1 MSPPAQP
8 GGTPHGAPPCVVGP
22 GPASGP
28 VAGSGAKAPR
38 HQALLPGCGAG
49 LFVSA
54 VTSRGRR
61 HIPLRLQDR
70 LAKAPLVSGMF
81 TFYPNLQ
88 SKSTIYSSRIRDLYM
103 YL

>member
-8 GGTPHGAPPCVVGP
+8 GGTPHGAPPWRCRPRSRLRPRCRVRREGSTP
-22 GPASGP
+22 PA
-28 VAGSGAKAPR
+28 
-38 HQALLPGCGAG
+38 LWTGCGAG

-54 VTSRGRR
+54 ITSRGRR

-70 LAKAPLVSGMF
+70 LAKAPLDE
-81 TFYPNLQ
+81 
-88 SKSTIYSSRIRDLYM
+88 RDVRSIAYVRHVVNNVLIT